1 MSSRIASE
9 FYDERLTTAFPPQ
22 RVEIIYQK

>member
-9 FYDERLTTAFPPQ
+9 FYDESLTTAFPPQ
-22 RVEIIYQK
+22 RAEIIYQK